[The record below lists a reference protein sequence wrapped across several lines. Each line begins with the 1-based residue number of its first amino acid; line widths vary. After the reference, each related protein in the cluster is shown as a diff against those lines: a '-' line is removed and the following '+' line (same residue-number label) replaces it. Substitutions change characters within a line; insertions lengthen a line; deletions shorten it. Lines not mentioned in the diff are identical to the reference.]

1 MFAKRSTLAACL
13 TGCSLLAAV
22 PSATFAQIPT
32 VPSGAVISKQASLS
46 EYLVN
51 RLRATTDDQQD
62 YVQQVVKLVE
72 DGKLEKRLVLALERY
87 ARRRSPYFPLP
98 VFERAMR
105 YEGARRG
112 VAVPAL
118 QEVVARNGASTARA
132 IRDSRFR

>member
-1 MFAKRSTLAACL
+1 MFAKRYAFAACL
-13 TGCSLLAAV
+13 TGYSVLAAA

-32 VPSGAVISKQASLS
+32 VPSGVVVTQQASLS

-51 RLRATTDDQQD
+51 RLRATTDDQRD
-62 YVQQVVKLVE
+62 YIQQIVKLVE

-98 VFERAMR
+98 IYERALR
-105 YEGARRG
+105 YEAGKRG
-112 VAVPAL
+112 VAVPRL
-118 QEVVARNGASTARA
+118 QEIVARNGASAARA